1 MTEEQRKLLSD
12 FEARVRQLMLLCDSL
27 KEENALLRDVVARAN
42 VQIDEAE
49 SSYKELLSRYENLK
63 IAQGAT
69 LNIEERR
76 KAKARYTKLVR
87 EIDKCIALL
96 KE

>member
-1 MTEEQRKLLSD
+1 MNEEQKKLVSD

-27 KEENALLRDVVARAN
+27 KEENALLRHVVAQKT
-42 VQIDEAE
+42 VQIDETE
-49 SSYKELLSRYENLK
+49 SSYKNLISRYENLK

-76 KAKARYTKLVR
+76 NAKARYTKLVR